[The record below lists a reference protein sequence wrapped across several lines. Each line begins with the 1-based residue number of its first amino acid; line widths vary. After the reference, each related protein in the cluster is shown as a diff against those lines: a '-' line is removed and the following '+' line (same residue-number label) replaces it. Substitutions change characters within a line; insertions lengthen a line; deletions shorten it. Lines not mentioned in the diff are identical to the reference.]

1 MAVLIY
7 CQFHV
12 AFQIHSVKSIFC
24 LPWHPQN
31 FILYL
36 SFGAHFLFKKIV
48 FFFWTSTV
56 YQAYTQALCIH
67 FYLILSAALYP
78 RGPYFTGVGYSL
90 DVGTPLP
97 GWFQCVVRLRT
108 TGRSPNTLARH
119 YPVVDI
125 TSDVLKNTC
134 WTPAQSYLIRISGA
148 GSLGVHALTTL
159 HRRFCHITRM
169 QKPLEQTLCRLPIL
183 IY

>member
-1 MAVLIY
+1 MAISLPILWTQVS
-7 CQFHV
+7 FGPRGP
-12 AFQIHSVKSIFC
+12 AKHSSIMKKVKSTSEVLQGVCF
-24 LPWHPQN
+24 
-31 FILYL
+31 L
-36 SFGAHFLFKKIV
+36 S
-48 FFFWTSTV
+48 SP
-56 YQAYTQALCIH
+56 QAYTQALCIH

-97 GWFQCVVRLRT
+97 EWFQCVVRLRT

-119 YPVVDI
+119 YPVVDF
-125 TSDVLKNTC
+125 TFDVLKDTC
-134 WTPAQSYLIRISGA
+134 WTPAQSYLIRISRA
-148 GSLGVHALTTL
+148 GSLGIHALTTL

-169 QKPLEQTLCRLPIL
+169 EKPLEQTLCHLPVL